1 MKHPVASYAMRLKGE
16 GDMVYSGDCNSSGAL
31 ADFALGCGQM
41 LCDIGTPRRL
51 WTPDSPHRHA
61 AQAAQAARSA
71 GASLIMTHFMPG
83 MAQAAA
89 TYYIMS
95 LILFVIMRFV
105 CTAMMKYVKAYKLLI
120 GLALLAVM
128 CCLGAMFGKGSF
140 GVYCLM
146 GISGCMS
153 LMFPTIYG
161 FGLTGLGNDT
171 KIGGSFM
178 VMAIAGAAVLTQ
190 IQGIVSD
197 QTGSIMA
204 AYVVPAIAFAVI
216 AYYGF
221 FIARKQESGDCM

>member
-1 MKHPVASYAMRLKGE
+1 M
-16 GDMVYSGDCNSSGAL
+16 
-31 ADFALGCGQM
+31 
-41 LCDIGTPRRL
+41 
-51 WTPDSPHRHA
+51 
-61 AQAAQAARSA
+61 
-71 GASLIMTHFMPG
+71 
-83 MAQAAA
+83 
-89 TYYIMS
+89 
-95 LILFVIMRFV
+95 
-105 CTAMMKYVKAYKLLI
+105 I
-120 GLALLAVM
+120 GLALLGCNV
-128 CCLGAMFGKGSF
+128 LFGCHVRKGSF

-161 FGLTGLGNDT
+161 FGLTGLGDDT

-204 AYVVPAIAFAVI
+204 AYVVPAVAFAVI

-221 FIARKQESGDCM
+221 FIARKTRIDNQIML

>member
-1 MKHPVASYAMRLKGE
+1 MWSFVIRYAMVQLDFDGVLASLGDSASADAVVNALRGIEPVAAAFYDGCE
-16 GDMVYSGDCNSSGAL
+16 W
-31 ADFALGCGQM
+31 LG
-41 LCDIGTPRRL
+41 LDDLLPR
-51 WTPDSPHRHA
+51 TA
-61 AQAAQAARSA
+61 EQA
-71 GASLIMTHFMPG
+71 G
-83 MAQAAA
+83 A

-105 CTAMMKYVKAYKLLI
+105 CTAMMKYVRAYKLLI
-120 GLALLAVM
+120 GLALLAVIF
-128 CCLGAMFGKGSF
+128 CLGTMFGKGSF

-146 GISGCMS
+146 GVSGCMS

-197 QTGSIMA
+197 QTGSIMGSVCCSR
-204 AYVVPAIAFAVI
+204 YCFCC
-216 AYYGF
+216 
-221 FIARKQESGDCM
+221 DCLLRIFYCKKTRVGY